1 VALFRAQRIVDAVAS
16 NTAAITQKALNAD
29 DGIHVREASAALTA
43 LLANRNI
50 SRVSMSTALQ
60 VPAFVRALKL
70 YTNTIATFPLHE
82 YVGGNQIVA
91 RNLLTQPDEA
101 VTYFSVMS
109 RTVSDIVCYDRAYWR
124 VTSRQWDGYPNTV
137 ELMPYK
143 EIAEVP
149 NTPINE
155 FDDLGQVF
163 WNGTAIPKGDV
174 IRFDGDGSG
183 GWLACG
189 ASAITT
195 AAALEAAAQSYASSP
210 TPTITLKNTG
220 ADLPADQVDALLT
233 AWETARAERSTAY
246 LSSVL
251 EMKETGFS
259 ASDIQLVEGRNASAA
274 MIARMAN
281 LDASWLDAAASSG
294 ALVYSNRTDLYR
306 QLIDLSLSPVMT
318 TIAQRLT
325 MQDVTPRGHV
335 VKFDTTG
342 FLRQNRQEVATLIT
356 QLQPLGVITA
366 QEARALLDLP
376 PETV

>member
-1 VALFRAQRIVDAVAS
+1 MVDAAAS
-16 NTAAITQKALNAD
+16 NRATVAATAELD
-29 DGIHVREASAALTA
+29 SSVHVREASASLTA
-43 LLANRNI
+43 LLAARSI
-50 SRVSMSTALQ
+50 SRVSMNTALQ

-82 YVGGNQIVA
+82 YVSGNQIIA
-91 RNLLTQPDEA
+91 RNLLVQPDEA
-101 VTYFSVMS
+101 VTYFSVMA
-109 RTVSDIVCYDRAYWR
+109 RTVSDLVCYDAAYWH
-124 VTSRQWDGYPNTV
+124 VTSRQWDGYPNTI
-137 ELMPYK
+137 EFMPFGQV
-143 EIAEVP
+143 AEVP
-149 NTPINE
+149 NSPTAE
-155 FDDLGQVF
+155 FDDLGEIY
-163 WNGTAIPKGDV
+163 WNGVAIPKRDV
-174 IRFDGDGSG
+174 IKFNGDGTG

-189 ASAITT
+189 AAAITT

-251 EMKETGFS
+251 EMKESGFS
-259 ASDIQLVEGRNASAA
+259 AADIQLVEGRNASAA

-306 QLIDLSLSPVMT
+306 QLIDLSLSPIMT
-318 TIAQRLT
+318 AIAQRLT
-325 MQDVTPRGHV
+325 MMDVTPRGHV
-335 VKFDTTG
+335 VKFDTTT
-342 FLRQNRQEVATLIT
+342 FLRSNTQEVATLIT
-356 QLQPLGVITA
+356 QLQPLDVITRD
-366 QEARALLDLP
+366 EARALLDLP